1 MVSPRARLAL
11 FVIFVMLSAGGT
23 AWADTPGLRL
33 AASPGIRETTADIMQ
48 RQAASPPPKPRP
60 EHEVEYPDR
69 SNLVPNPNAPAVSQF
84 PPPEPGKAL
93 APSSLKIHTTGGS
106 FNGPTLTD
114 TGAFPPDSMGT
125 AGPTQFI
132 AFVNGRIRS
141 YTKAGVADGVI
152 NADPDVFFASVTT
165 PVSPPVVLNFTSD
178 PQARYDR
185 FTARW
190 YLSIIDVPCTAAD
203 CSTTAANRWMVAV
216 SDAASAGT
224 ISGTT
229 VWTFFQFQADPGTNF
244 CDYPSLGIDV
254 NALYIGCNMFNSTGT
269 AFLGTNGYVVQK
281 TSTLGAGPIVVTS
294 FANIGTTTVG
304 PESPRGV
311 DNFDPGATEGY
322 FVGPDTVAASLIQFR
337 RVSNPGSLTPTVSA
351 NIPVTVPA
359 TTSPNRVPHLGNT
372 GGNAG
377 QLDSLDDRFFQAMIR
392 NGRLWSAHN
401 FRVSS
406 AGVASTAAQNRN
418 ATRWYEFQNLTTTP
432 TLVQSGTVFDNAA
445 TTAAA
450 RQYWI
455 PSVVVTGQGHSVIGM
470 SMAGTPAGATPVYVG
485 RLAGDTLGTMT
496 GPPTVAAVTF
506 GTSTANYNPA
516 SDPGG
521 ANGRR
526 WGDYS
531 FTVVDP
537 LDDMTVWTIQ
547 EYNQALNSYAVRVG
561 RLLAPPPATPTCSGS
576 PISFSGP
583 TGNVV
588 INATSSG
595 GSGFYDPGANL
606 APPALPFSHIT
617 ATVTNATVNS
627 VTFNSPTQV
636 TLNITALV
644 AGSQNVTIT
653 NPDGQSV
660 TANGC
665 INVSGVAAADLG
677 ITKTDGVVS
686 AVPGGSVTYT
696 ITASNAS
703 ATGATGATVADTFP
717 AVLTCTWTC
726 TGAGGGTC
734 TASGSGNINDATVN
748 LPAGA
753 SVTYTATCAIAA
765 SATGTLS
772 NTATV
777 TLAGDPNA
785 ANNTAT
791 DTDTLTPQANL
802 GISKTDG
809 VTTATP
815 GGSVT
820 YTISASN
827 AGPSNA
833 PGSSVAD
840 TFPASLTCTWTCV
853 GAGGGTCT
861 ASGSG
866 NIADT
871 VNLPSGASVTYTA
884 SCNISAA
891 ATGTLSNTATVATAG
906 GITDPTPGNN
916 SATDSDTLAASA
928 NLGITKTDG
937 VTTATPGGSVT
948 YTITA
953 SNAGPSN
960 ATGATVADTFP
971 ASLTCTWT
979 CTGAGGGTCT
989 ASGSGNI
996 NDTANLPNGGSVTYT
1011 ASCTISAAATGT
1023 LSNTATVAAPAGVT
1037 DPTPGNNSATDSD
1050 TLGASADLAITKTD
1064 GVTTATPGGSVTYT
1078 ITASN
1083 AGPSNATGATVADT
1097 YPASLTCTWT
1107 CVGAGGGTCTASGS
1121 GNINNT
1127 VNLPSGGSVTYT
1139 ASCNISAGASGTLSN
1154 TATVTAPAGVTDP
1167 TPGNNSATDSDG
1179 LGATADLA
1187 ITKTDGVTTATPG
1200 GSVTY
1205 TITAS
1210 NAGPSNATGATVA
1223 DTFPASLTCTWTC
1236 VGAGGGTCTA
1246 SGSGNING
1254 SVNLPSGGSVTFT
1267 ASCTIS
1273 AGATGTLSNTATVTA
1288 PAGVTDPTPGNNSA
1302 TDSDTLAASA
1312 NLGITKT
1319 DGVTTATPGGSVT
1332 YTITA
1337 SNAGPSNATGA
1348 TVADTFPAS
1357 LTCTWTCVGAGGGT
1371 CTASGSGNINDTA
1384 NLPNGGSVT
1393 YTASCTISAAATGT
1407 LSNTATVAAPAGVT
1421 DPTPGNNSATD
1432 SDTLGASA
1440 DLAITKTDGVTT
1452 ATPGGSVTYT
1462 ITASNAGPSNATGAT
1477 VADTFPASLTCTWT
1491 CVGAG
1496 GGTCTASGSGNI
1508 NNTVNLP
1515 SGGSVTYTA
1524 SCNISAGA
1532 SGTLSNTATVT
1543 APAGVT
1549 DPTPG
1554 NNSATDSDTLGASA
1568 DLAITKTDG
1577 VTTATPGGSV
1587 TYTITA
1593 SNAGP
1598 SNATGAT
1605 VADTFPASLTC
1616 TWTCTGAGGG
1626 TCTASG
1632 SGNINDT
1639 ANLPNGGS
1647 VTYTATCSI
1656 SAAATGTLSNTATV
1670 TAPAGVTDPTPGNN
1684 SATDSDALGASADL
1698 AITKTDGVTTAT
1710 PGGSPLT
1717 YTIVASNAGPS
1728 NVTGATVSDSLVTLS
1743 CTWTCVGAGGGTCTA
1758 SGSGGFNDTVNLP
1771 AGGSV
1776 TYTVSCMT
1784 GASNTGTV
1792 TNTATVTAPA
1802 GVTDPNPGNN
1812 SATDVDTLVPVSDL
1826 SITKTDGV
1834 TTVTPGGS
1842 VTYTIVASNAGPSST
1857 GATVADTFPASLTCT
1872 WTCVGSCT
1880 ASGSGNI
1887 NDAIGLSPGGSAT
1900 YTVSCTLSNAA
1911 TGTLSNTATVTA
1923 AAGTTDPTPGNN
1935 SATDSD
1941 TITPAATPGASVSGT
1956 KAVVGSG
1963 PFTVGSTIT
1972 YTVVL
1977 NNSGAGA
1984 QGDNPGN
1991 EFTDVL
1997 PPTLAL
2003 VSATSTSGTAV
2014 ATTGTNTVTWNGA
2027 IPAAGTVTITITATI
2042 LPAAAG
2048 TTVSNQGTISF
2059 DADGDGTNESTAQTD
2074 DPTVGGAANP
2084 TSITVPGTVQ
2094 IPTLSTF
2101 GLALL
2106 GLLLAGVA
2114 FAVLRRRKHA

>member
-1 MVSPRARLAL
+1 MVSPRALTAARLSL
-11 FVIFVMLSAGGT
+11 FVIFASLFSAS
-23 AWADTPGLRL
+23 AWADTPGIRL
-33 AASPGIRETTADIMQ
+33 AATPGIRESTASIMQ
-48 RQAASPPPKPRP
+48 RQAASPPAKPHP
-60 EHEVEYPDR
+60 DHELEYPDR
-69 SNLVPNPNAPAVSQF
+69 RNLPQNPNAPAVSRF
-84 PPPEPGKAL
+84 PAAEPDKAL
-93 APSSLKIHTTGGS
+93 TPESVKIHTTLNS
-106 FNGPTLTD
+106 FDGATLTD

-125 AGPTQFI
+125 VGPSQYI
-132 AFVNGRIRS
+132 VFVNGRIRS
-141 YTKAGVADGVI
+141 FTKAGVADGVI
-152 NADPDVFFASVTT
+152 NADPDVFFASVET
-165 PVSPPVVLNFTSD
+165 PVSPPVVLDFTSD
-178 PQARYDR
+178 PQIRYDR

-190 YLSIIDVPCTAAD
+190 YMSIIDVPCTNAT
-203 CSTTAANRWMVAV
+203 CTTTAVNRWMVAV
-216 SDAASAGT
+216 SDAASAGV
-224 ISGTT
+224 ISGST
-229 VWTFFQFQADPGTNF
+229 VWTFFFFSTDASGNF

-254 NALYIGCNMFNSTGT
+254 NALYVGCNIFSGAG
-269 AFLGTNGYVVQK
+269 AFVGTNGYVVQK

-294 FANIGTTTVG
+294 FPNLAAGAGAG

-322 FVGPDTVAASLIQFR
+322 FVGPDNAAFSTIQFR
-337 RVSNPGSLTPTVSA
+337 RVSNPGSLTPTISA
-351 NIPVTVPA
+351 NIPVTVP
-359 TTSPNRVPHLGNT
+359 TTTISPANYLGSDHLGNT
-372 GGNAG
+372 GGANG
-377 QLDSLDDRFFQAMIR
+377 RLDAIDDRFFQAMIR
-392 NGRLWSAHN
+392 NGRLWSAQN
-401 FRVSS
+401 FTVLNT
-406 AGVASTAAQNRN
+406 GVANTGAQSRW

-432 TLVQSGTVFDNAA
+432 TLVQSGTVFDNLA
-445 TTAAA
+445 TRAGAKT
-450 RQYWI
+450 YWM
-455 PSVVVTGQGHSVIGM
+455 PSVVVTGQGHAVLGT
-470 SMAGTPAGATPVYVG
+470 SMAGTTTGATPVYVG
-485 RLAGDTLGTMT
+485 RLAGDALGTMT
-496 GPPTVAAVTF
+496 GPPAVAAVPF
-506 GTSTANYNPA
+506 GTTTSNYNPPA
-516 SDPGG
+516 DPGG
-521 ANGRR
+521 PRR

-537 LDDMTVWTIQ
+537 IDDMSVCTIQ
-547 EYNQALNSYAVRVG
+547 EYNQALNLYAVRVG
-561 RLLAPPPATPTCSGS
+561 CLAAPPPATPTCSGS
-576 PISFSGP
+576 PISFTGP

-588 INATSSG
+588 ITATSSG

-606 APPALPFSHIT
+606 PPPALPFSHIN

-734 TASGSGNINDATVN
+734 AASGSGNINDATVN

-765 SATGTLS
+765 AATGTLS

-785 ANNTAT
+785 ANNSAT

-820 YTISASN
+820 YTITASN

-861 ASGSG
+861 AAGSG
-866 NIADT
+866 NIGD
-871 VNLPSGASVTYTA
+871 
-884 SCNISAA
+884 
-891 ATGTLSNTATVATAG
+891 
-906 GITDPTPGNN
+906 
-916 SATDSDTLAASA
+916 
-928 NLGITKTDG
+928 
-937 VTTATPGGSVT
+937 
-948 YTITA
+948 
-953 SNAGPSN
+953 
-960 ATGATVADTFP
+960 
-971 ASLTCTWT
+971 
-979 CTGAGGGTCT
+979 
-989 ASGSGNI
+989 
-996 NDTANLPNGGSVTYT
+996 
-1011 ASCTISAAATGT
+1011 
-1023 LSNTATVAAPAGVT
+1023 
-1037 DPTPGNNSATDSD
+1037 
-1050 TLGASADLAITKTD
+1050 
-1064 GVTTATPGGSVTYT
+1064 
-1078 ITASN
+1078 
-1083 AGPSNATGATVADT
+1083 
-1097 YPASLTCTWT
+1097 
-1107 CVGAGGGTCTASGS
+1107 
-1121 GNINNT
+1121 T

-1139 ASCNISAGASGTLSN
+1139 ASCNISAAATGTLTN
-1154 TATVTAPAGVTDP
+1154 TATV
-1167 TPGNNSATDSDG
+1167 
-1179 LGATADLA
+1179 ATA
-1187 ITKTDGVTTATPG
+1187 G
-1200 GSVTY
+1200 G
-1205 TITAS
+1205 I
-1210 NAGPSNATGATVA
+1210 
-1223 DTFPASLTCTWTC
+1223 
-1236 VGAGGGTCTA
+1236 
-1246 SGSGNING
+1246 
-1254 SVNLPSGGSVTFT
+1254 
-1267 ASCTIS
+1267 
-1273 AGATGTLSNTATVTA
+1273 
-1288 PAGVTDPTPGNNSA
+1288 TDPTPGNNSA

-1371 CTASGSGNINDTA
+1371 CTASGSGNINGTV

-1393 YTASCTISAAATGT
+1393 YTASCNISAAATGT
-1407 LSNTATVAAPAGVT
+1407 LSNTATVTAPAGVT

-1432 SDTLGASA
+1432 SDGLGATA

-1462 ITASNAGPSNATGAT
+1462 ITASNAGPSSATGAT

-1508 NNTVNLP
+1508 NGTVNLP

-1524 SCNISAGA
+1524 SCTISAA
-1532 SGTLSNTATVT
+1532 ATGTLSNTSTVT

-1554 NNSATDSDTLGASA
+1554 NNSATDSDTLTASA
-1568 DLAITKTDG
+1568 DFSITKVDG

-1587 TYTITA
+1587 TYTIVA

-1639 ANLPNGGS
+1639 VNLPSGSSVTYTASCTISPAATGTLTNTATVTAPAGVTDPNPGNNSATDGDSLTASANLGITKTDGVTSVAAGGSVTYTIVASNLGPSNAAGTTVTDTFPASLTCTWTCAGTAGGTCTASGSGNINGTVNLPSGGS
-1647 VTYTATCSI
+1647 VTYTASCTLSN
-1656 SAAATGTLSNTATV
+1656 AATGTLSNTATV

-1684 SATDSDALGASADL
+1684 SATD
-1698 AITKTDGVTTAT
+1698 T
-1710 PGGSPLT
+1710 
-1717 YTIVASNAGPS
+1717 
-1728 NVTGATVSDSLVTLS
+1728 
-1743 CTWTCVGAGGGTCTA
+1743 
-1758 SGSGGFNDTVNLP
+1758 
-1771 AGGSV
+1771 
-1776 TYTVSCMT
+1776 
-1784 GASNTGTV
+1784 
-1792 TNTATVTAPA
+1792 
-1802 GVTDPNPGNN
+1802 
-1812 SATDVDTLVPVSDL
+1812 
-1826 SITKTDGV
+1826 
-1834 TTVTPGGS
+1834 
-1842 VTYTIVASNAGPSST
+1842 
-1857 GATVADTFPASLTCT
+1857 
-1872 WTCVGSCT
+1872 
-1880 ASGSGNI
+1880 
-1887 NDAIGLSPGGSAT
+1887 
-1900 YTVSCTLSNAA
+1900 
-1911 TGTLSNTATVTA
+1911 
-1923 AAGTTDPTPGNN
+1923 
-1935 SATDSD
+1935 D
-1941 TITPAATPGASVSGT
+1941 TITSAPGALVSGT
-1956 KAVVGSG
+1956 KTAAGT
-1963 PFTVGSTIT
+1963 FTVGSTLT
-1972 YTVVL
+1972 YTVTL
-1977 NNSGAGA
+1977 TNSGTGA

-1997 PPTLAL
+1997 PPKLAL
-2003 VSATSTSGTAV
+2003 VSATASSGTAV

-2027 IPAAGTVTITITATI
+2027 IPAAGGSVTITITATI
-2042 LPAAAG
+2042 LPTAAG
-2048 TTVSNQGTISF
+2048 MTVSNQGTIAF
-2059 DADGDGTNESTAQTD
+2059 DADGNGTNESTAQTD
-2074 DPTVGGAANP
+2074 DPGVGGTANP
-2084 TSITVPGTVQ
+2084 TNIAVPGVDVGP
-2094 IPTLSTF
+2094 IPTLSTL
-2101 GLALL
+2101 GLVLL
-2106 GLLLAGVA
+2106 GLILAGAA
-2114 FAVLRRRKHA
+2114 FAMLKRRKNA

>member
-1 MVSPRARLAL
+1 L
-11 FVIFVMLSAGGT
+11 FVIFASLFSAS
-23 AWADTPGLRL
+23 AWADTPGIRL
-33 AASPGIRETTADIMQ
+33 AATPGIRESTASIMQ
-48 RQAASPPPKPRP
+48 RQAASPPAKPHP
-60 EHEVEYPDR
+60 DHELEYPDR
-69 SNLVPNPNAPAVSQF
+69 RNLPQNPNAPAVSRF
-84 PPPEPGKAL
+84 PAAEPDKAL
-93 APSSLKIHTTGGS
+93 TPESVKIHTTLNS
-106 FNGPTLTD
+106 FDGATLTD

-125 AGPTQFI
+125 VGPSQYI
-132 AFVNGRIRS
+132 VFVNGRIRS
-141 YTKAGVADGVI
+141 FTKAGVADGVI
-152 NADPDVFFASVTT
+152 NADPDVFFASVET
-165 PVSPPVVLNFTSD
+165 PVSPPVVLDFTSD
-178 PQARYDR
+178 PQIRYDR

-190 YLSIIDVPCTAAD
+190 YMSIIDVPCTNAT
-203 CSTTAANRWMVAV
+203 CTTTAVNRWMVAV
-216 SDAASAGT
+216 SDAASAGV
-224 ISGTT
+224 ISGST
-229 VWTFFQFQADPGTNF
+229 VWTFFFFSTDASGNF

-254 NALYIGCNMFNSTGT
+254 NALYVGCNIFSGAG
-269 AFLGTNGYVVQK
+269 AFVGTNGYVVQK

-294 FANIGTTTVG
+294 FPNLAAGAGAG

-322 FVGPDTVAASLIQFR
+322 FVGPDNAAFSTIQFR
-337 RVSNPGSLTPTVSA
+337 RVSNPGSLTPTISA
-351 NIPVTVPA
+351 NIPVTVP
-359 TTSPNRVPHLGNT
+359 TTTISPANYLGSDHLGNT
-372 GGNAG
+372 GGANG
-377 QLDSLDDRFFQAMIR
+377 RLDAIDDRFFQAMIR
-392 NGRLWSAHN
+392 NGRLWSAQN
-401 FRVSS
+401 FTVLNT
-406 AGVASTAAQNRN
+406 GVANTGAQSRW

-432 TLVQSGTVFDNAA
+432 TLVQSGTVFDNLA
-445 TTAAA
+445 TRAGAKT
-450 RQYWI
+450 YWM
-455 PSVVVTGQGHSVIGM
+455 PSVVVTGQGHAVLGT
-470 SMAGTPAGATPVYVG
+470 SMAGTTTGATPVYVG
-485 RLAGDTLGTMT
+485 RLAGDALGTMT
-496 GPPTVAAVTF
+496 GPPAVAAVPF
-506 GTSTANYNPA
+506 GTTTSNYNPPA
-516 SDPGG
+516 DPGG
-521 ANGRR
+521 PRR

-537 LDDMTVWTIQ
+537 IDDMSVCTIQ
-547 EYNQALNSYAVRVG
+547 EYNQALNLYAVRVG
-561 RLLAPPPATPTCSGS
+561 CLAAPPPATPTCSGS
-576 PISFSGP
+576 PISFTGP

-588 INATSSG
+588 ITATSSG

-606 APPALPFSHIT
+606 PPPALPFSHIN

-734 TASGSGNINDATVN
+734 AASGSGNINDATVN

-765 SATGTLS
+765 AATGTLS

-785 ANNTAT
+785 ANNSAT

-820 YTISASN
+820 YTITASN

-861 ASGSG
+861 AAGSG
-866 NIADT
+866 NIGD
-871 VNLPSGASVTYTA
+871 
-884 SCNISAA
+884 
-891 ATGTLSNTATVATAG
+891 
-906 GITDPTPGNN
+906 
-916 SATDSDTLAASA
+916 
-928 NLGITKTDG
+928 
-937 VTTATPGGSVT
+937 
-948 YTITA
+948 
-953 SNAGPSN
+953 
-960 ATGATVADTFP
+960 
-971 ASLTCTWT
+971 
-979 CTGAGGGTCT
+979 
-989 ASGSGNI
+989 
-996 NDTANLPNGGSVTYT
+996 
-1011 ASCTISAAATGT
+1011 
-1023 LSNTATVAAPAGVT
+1023 
-1037 DPTPGNNSATDSD
+1037 
-1050 TLGASADLAITKTD
+1050 
-1064 GVTTATPGGSVTYT
+1064 
-1078 ITASN
+1078 
-1083 AGPSNATGATVADT
+1083 
-1097 YPASLTCTWT
+1097 
-1107 CVGAGGGTCTASGS
+1107 
-1121 GNINNT
+1121 T

-1139 ASCNISAGASGTLSN
+1139 ASCNISAAATGTLTN
-1154 TATVTAPAGVTDP
+1154 TATV
-1167 TPGNNSATDSDG
+1167 
-1179 LGATADLA
+1179 ATA
-1187 ITKTDGVTTATPG
+1187 G
-1200 GSVTY
+1200 G
-1205 TITAS
+1205 I
-1210 NAGPSNATGATVA
+1210 
-1223 DTFPASLTCTWTC
+1223 
-1236 VGAGGGTCTA
+1236 
-1246 SGSGNING
+1246 
-1254 SVNLPSGGSVTFT
+1254 
-1267 ASCTIS
+1267 
-1273 AGATGTLSNTATVTA
+1273 
-1288 PAGVTDPTPGNNSA
+1288 TDPTPGNNSA

-1371 CTASGSGNINDTA
+1371 CTASGSGNINGTV

-1393 YTASCTISAAATGT
+1393 YTASCNISAAATGT
-1407 LSNTATVAAPAGVT
+1407 LSNTATVTAPAGVT

-1432 SDTLGASA
+1432 SDGLGATA

-1462 ITASNAGPSNATGAT
+1462 ITASNAGPSSATGAT

-1508 NNTVNLP
+1508 NGTVNLP

-1524 SCNISAGA
+1524 SCTISAA
-1532 SGTLSNTATVT
+1532 ATGTLSNTSTVT

-1554 NNSATDSDTLGASA
+1554 NNSATDSDTLTASA
-1568 DLAITKTDG
+1568 DFSITKVDG

-1587 TYTITA
+1587 TYTIVA

-1639 ANLPNGGS
+1639 VNLPSGSSVTYTASCTISPAATGTLTNTATVTAPAGVTDPNPGNNSATDGDSLTASANLGITKTDGVTSVAAGGSVTYTIVASNLGPSNAAGTTVTDTFPASLTCTWTCAGTAGGTCTASGSGNINGTVNLPSGGS
-1647 VTYTATCSI
+1647 VTYTASCTLSN
-1656 SAAATGTLSNTATV
+1656 AATGTLSNTATV

-1684 SATDSDALGASADL
+1684 SATD
-1698 AITKTDGVTTAT
+1698 T
-1710 PGGSPLT
+1710 
-1717 YTIVASNAGPS
+1717 
-1728 NVTGATVSDSLVTLS
+1728 
-1743 CTWTCVGAGGGTCTA
+1743 
-1758 SGSGGFNDTVNLP
+1758 
-1771 AGGSV
+1771 
-1776 TYTVSCMT
+1776 
-1784 GASNTGTV
+1784 
-1792 TNTATVTAPA
+1792 
-1802 GVTDPNPGNN
+1802 
-1812 SATDVDTLVPVSDL
+1812 
-1826 SITKTDGV
+1826 
-1834 TTVTPGGS
+1834 
-1842 VTYTIVASNAGPSST
+1842 
-1857 GATVADTFPASLTCT
+1857 
-1872 WTCVGSCT
+1872 
-1880 ASGSGNI
+1880 
-1887 NDAIGLSPGGSAT
+1887 
-1900 YTVSCTLSNAA
+1900 
-1911 TGTLSNTATVTA
+1911 
-1923 AAGTTDPTPGNN
+1923 
-1935 SATDSD
+1935 D
-1941 TITPAATPGASVSGT
+1941 TITSAPGALVSGT
-1956 KAVVGSG
+1956 KTAAGT
-1963 PFTVGSTIT
+1963 FTVGSTLT
-1972 YTVVL
+1972 YTVTL
-1977 NNSGAGA
+1977 TNSGTGA

-1997 PPTLAL
+1997 PPKLAL
-2003 VSATSTSGTAV
+2003 VSATASSGTAV

-2027 IPAAGTVTITITATI
+2027 IPAAGGSVTITITATI
-2042 LPAAAG
+2042 LPTAAG
-2048 TTVSNQGTISF
+2048 MTVSNQGTIAF
-2059 DADGDGTNESTAQTD
+2059 DADGNGTNESTAQTD
-2074 DPTVGGAANP
+2074 DPGVGGTANP
-2084 TSITVPGTVQ
+2084 TNIAVPGVDVGP
-2094 IPTLSTF
+2094 IPTLSTL
-2101 GLALL
+2101 GLVLL
-2106 GLLLAGVA
+2106 GLILAGAA
-2114 FAVLRRRKHA
+2114 FAMLKRRKNA